1 MNSLSVSIVRAA
13 GMALGLLVAYAE
25 LAHAKTPLLLRFPTV
40 SRTQIVFSYA
50 SDLWSVAREGG
61 DARRLTVGTGDE
73 TAPHF
78 SPDGTLVAFT
88 AEYDGGSD
96 VFVVAATGGV
106 PRRLTYHPAEE
117 TALGWTPDGSSVL
130 FSSSANSFTARASQL
145 YTVSLDGGLPV
156 RLPLPTGEDVSYS
169 PAADRVAYV
178 PNRQSQPAWI
188 GYRGGQT
195 TPIWIAQLSNSVV
208 SKVPREN
215 SNDSS
220 PMWIGE
226 MIYFLSD
233 RNGPTSL
240 FSYDPQLN
248 AVTEVLGS
256 DGFGFKT
263 ASAGP
268 GVIVIE
274 QLGAIKL
281 YDLRTRT
288 ATNVDVRVQ
297 GDLPMVRTRMVE
309 VERAHIRNSSFAPSG
324 ARVVFEAW
332 GEIFTAPAGAGDI
345 QNVTRSPGIA
355 ERDPAWSPD
364 GESLAYFS
372 DASGEYEL
380 HIRNAGGLSAARR
393 ITLDDHPSF
402 YYDLV
407 WSPDGRKIAYS
418 DKRQNLWYVDLD
430 NGARI
435 RVDTDRFGKLERGL
449 FDAAWSPDSAWI
461 GYTRRLPSRLR
472 AVFMYSLQAR
482 KAFPVTDPM
491 ADARHPCFDVNGKYL
506 YFTASTDVGLAAASG
521 EMSSFDRRVTS
532 SVYAVVLSKRE
543 RSPLFPAEDT
553 SDNTAKRRQPEATA
567 GGAGLSVDVD
577 GIQQRI
583 VALPL
588 PARNYTDLQS
598 GRSGILFL
606 SEGPVVIANRSDRTT
621 QSLQRFN
628 LARRALEKIAD
639 GISGFSISA
648 SGERLLYRKG
658 DDWLTADANASAGSA
673 AQGVALNNW
682 TVSIVPPAM
691 WRQIYDEAWRI
702 QRDFFYDPGYHGLDL
717 VRAKAKYAPFL
728 AGIASRAELTHLL
741 REALAEL
748 GVGHLYVRDG
758 HREPPF
764 SSGTGLLGADYSI
777 ESGRYRIA
785 RIYGGESWNPELQA
799 PLMQPGIDV
808 AEGDYILAVNARQLR
823 ATDNIYSFFEGL
835 SGKQVVLSVT
845 SRADGTAAREVTVV
859 PVESEATLRNRAWIE
874 GNRRRVEQ
882 ATQGRVGYVYVPNT
896 SNEGYASFN
905 RYFFP
910 QVDRDA
916 LIIDERFNS
925 GGQLPGYIVDC
936 LRRPVMS
943 RTMTREGAEWSN
955 PEQAVFGPKVML
967 INERAGS
974 GGDALPWYF
983 RKAGLGPL
991 VGKTTWGGF
1000 VGSGEN
1006 PELIDGGSVTAPS
1019 IAFYGLDGEWEVENL
1034 GVPPDHE
1041 VDLVPAAYREGRD
1054 AQLEKAIELAKQQL
1068 AAQPEPKFRR
1078 PAYPSYHKRSESEP
1092 GGRSGNATR

>member
-1 MNSLSVSIVRAA
+1 MSSLSVSIVRAA

-61 DARRLTVGTGDE
+61 DARRLTVDIGEE

-78 SPDGTLVAFT
+78 SPDGSLIAFT
-88 AEYDGGSD
+88 AEYDEGTD
-96 VFVVAATGGV
+96 VFVVAASGGV
-106 PRRLTYHPAEE
+106 PRRLTYHPAAE

-130 FSSSANSFTARASQL
+130 FSSAANSFTARAKQL
-145 YTVSLDGGLPV
+145 YAVSLDGGLPLK
-156 RLPLPTGEDVSYS
+156 LPLPTGEDAAYS

-178 PNRQSQPAWI
+178 PNRQSQPQWI

-195 TPIWIAQLSNSVV
+195 TPIWIARLSDSEV
-208 SKVPREN
+208 SRVPRDN

-220 PMWIGE
+220 PMWVGE
-226 MIYFLSD
+226 TIYFLSD

-240 FSYDPQLN
+240 FSYDPQSNSVVEL
-248 AVTEVLGS
+248 LRG
-256 DGFGFKT
+256 DGFGIKT

-268 GVIVIE
+268 DAIVIE
-274 QLGAIKL
+274 QLGEIKL
-281 YDLRTRT
+281 YDLRTGT
-288 ATNVDVRVQ
+288 AKHIDVRVQ
-297 GDLPMVRTRMVE
+297 GDLPMVRKRAVKVE
-309 VERAHIRNSSFAPSG
+309 PKHIRGFSFAPTG
-324 ARVVFEAW
+324 ARVAFEAW
-332 GEIFTAPAGAGDI
+332 GEIFTASPGRGDI
-345 QNVTRSPGIA
+345 ANATRSPGVA
-355 ERDPAWSPD
+355 ERSPAWSPD
-364 GESLAYFS
+364 GKSLAYFS

-380 HIRNAGGLSAARR
+380 HIRDAGGSSAARR

-402 YYDLV
+402 YYDPV

-418 DKRQNLWYVDLD
+418 DKRQNLWYVDLAT
-430 NGARI
+430 GAS
-435 RVDTDRFGKLERGL
+435 VLVAADRFGKLERGL
-449 FDAAWSPDSAWI
+449 FDPAWSPDSAWI
-461 GYTRRLPSRLR
+461 GYTRRLPNRLH
-472 AVFMYSLQAR
+472 AVFIYSLQAR
-482 KAFPVTDPM
+482 KAFAVTDAM
-491 ADARHPCFDVNGKYL
+491 ADARHPRFDVNGRYL
-506 YFTASTDVGLAAASG
+506 YFIASTDVALAAAGG

-543 RSPLFPAEDT
+543 PLPLAPARQT
-553 SDNTAKRRQPEATA
+553 SDEAGKGRPQGTA
-567 GGAGLSVDVD
+567 GVAEVSVDVD
-577 GIQQRI
+577 GIQQRT

-606 SEGPVVIANRSDRTT
+606 SEGPVVIAHSREQTA

-628 LARRALEKIAD
+628 LATRSLEKIAD

-648 SGERLLYRKG
+648 CGERLLYRRA
-658 DDWLTADANASAGSA
+658 DDWLTADANAPAGSA
-673 AQGVALNNW
+673 AHSMNLDNW
-682 TVSIVPPAM
+682 TVWIVPTAM

-702 QRDFFYDPGYHGLDL
+702 ERDFFYDPGYHGLDL
-717 VRAKAKYAPFL
+717 VRAKAEYAPFL

-758 HREPPF
+758 HREPPAV
-764 SSGTGLLGADYSI
+764 SPPATGLLGADYSI
-777 ESGRYRIA
+777 ENGRYRIA
-785 RIYGGESWNPELQA
+785 RIYGGESWNPELRA

-808 AEGDYILAVNARQLR
+808 VEGDYILAVNARQLGGR
-823 ATDNIYSFFEGL
+823 DNIYSFFEGL
-835 SGKQVVLSVT
+835 SGKEVVLSIA
-845 SRADGTAAREVTVV
+845 RHADGTAAREVNVV
-859 PVESEATLRNRAWIE
+859 PIESEAGLRTRAWIE
-874 GNRRRVEQ
+874 DNRRRVDRQ
-882 ATQGRVGYVYVPNT
+882 TQGRVGYVYLPNT
-896 SNEGYASFN
+896 ANEGYASFN
-905 RYFFP
+905 RYFFA
-910 QVDRDA
+910 QVDKDA

-925 GGQLPGYIVDC
+925 GGQLPGYIIDC

-943 RTMTREGAEWSN
+943 RAMTREGVEWSN
-955 PEQAVFGPKVML
+955 PEQAVFGPKVMI

-1000 VGSGEN
+1000 VGVGES
-1006 PELIDGGSVTAPS
+1006 PELIDGGSVTAPG
-1019 IAFYGLDGEWEVENL
+1019 IAFYGLDGEWEVENH
-1034 GVPPDHE
+1034 GVVPDHE
-1041 VDLVPAAYREGRD
+1041 VELEPAAFRRGRD

-1068 AAQPEPKFRR
+1068 AAQPALQFRR
-1078 PAYPSYHKRSESEP
+1078 PAYPSYHKGSASAPVRD
-1092 GGRSGNATR
+1092 R